1 MCKFFLKIKIP
12 ETIKERTEKF
22 LKKCRR
28 LLYDNIQQKKWKEK
42 WQNEGKKLNSHHGG
56 RKGLACSP

>member
-28 LLYDNIQQKKWKEK
+28 LLYDNIQQKK
-42 WQNEGKKLNSHHGG
+42 
-56 RKGLACSP
+56 